1 MPRSLQ
7 GYGHDNW
14 GTVKDFDAEP
24 VAVSTLAQIY
34 PEGGGWAEI
43 GDEARD
49 LQFVCDVPGDNP
61 AAFLIETSEGGTRP
75 NHDEVPLLVEVPA
88 GRERLRRFDDIA
100 ELKWRVSA
108 YSSDPGNP
116 ATAVNLKILRR
127 KRR

>member
-1 MPRSLQ
+1 MARTLQ
-7 GYGHDNW
+7 GYGRDNW

-24 VAVSTLAQIY
+24 TAVSTLAQVY
-34 PEGGGWAEI
+34 PEGGGWADL
-43 GDEARD
+43 GNEARD
-49 LQFVCDVPGDNP
+49 VTFVFDVAGDNP

-75 NHDEVPLLVEVPA
+75 NHDEVPILVEVPS
-88 GRERLRRFDDIA
+88 GRERLRRFDDIS

-116 ATAVNLKILRR
+116 ATTVNVKVLRR